1 MKDMSPVAEATVSLQ
16 PAVAS
21 SEWDCIPSQAGVYRW
36 LPTST
41 GRHCWR
47 PSDLSAR
54 LSWSSPKAIL
64 APEHPV
70 GYLHSGFFFFPIK
83 PASGSSSDQSS
94 FSSDEGPKT
103 LHSREWLG
111 VKEWTC
117 LGSLHKKTFIL
128 FWSRGIS
135 LKDWLGF
142 KSCLL
147 EITHVCLEGL
157 MSILCGGG
165 EGGGNTQLKG
175 AGSQGSKF
183 SFSWQS

>member
-21 SEWDCIPSQAGVYRW
+21 SEWDCIPARQVCIDDCP
-36 LPTST
+36 LPLVATADGHQT
-41 GRHCWR
+41 YQLTFLGTV
-47 PSDLSAR
+47 LR
-54 LSWSSPKAIL
+54 LFLLPNTLWGTYT
-64 APEHPV
+64 V
-70 GYLHSGFFFFPIK
+70 VFFFFPIK

-142 KSCLL
+142 KYCLL
-147 EITHVCLEGL
+147 EITHICLEGL

-175 AGSQGSKF
+175 AWSQVSKF